1 LAQDTHA
8 EAVELGGSC
17 RVGVQASHARRRVG
31 VPVLLIVGWVPAGPM
46 ENVWAEGDSR
56 LVHKVG
62 ASEKW
67 RHGAAVRK
75 KNLQDWDKLV
85 HATFRQI
92 RPSFYVN
99 AVNGMNA
106 RIANMVQRKGAR
118 VPK

>member
-1 LAQDTHA
+1 
-8 EAVELGGSC
+8 
-17 RVGVQASHARRRVG
+17 
-31 VPVLLIVGWVPAGPM
+31 M